1 MRYIWI
7 VHVISRKA
15 LVEFWEQYPD
25 SKEPLLRWYKIM
37 VYSEYESFVSL
48 RKTFP
53 SADQVRDLVVFN
65 IGGNKYRLVA
75 SIHFNRGRVYVR
87 HVLTHREYDQGAWKR

>member
-1 MRYIWI
+1 M

-37 VYSEYESFVSL
+37 THSQCESFDSL

-65 IGGNKYRLVA
+65 IGGNKYRLIT
-75 SIHFNRGRVYVR
+75 SIHSNRSKAYIR
-87 HVLTHREYDQGAWKR
+87 HVLTHKQYDQGAWQR

>member
-1 MRYIWI
+1 MRYTWI